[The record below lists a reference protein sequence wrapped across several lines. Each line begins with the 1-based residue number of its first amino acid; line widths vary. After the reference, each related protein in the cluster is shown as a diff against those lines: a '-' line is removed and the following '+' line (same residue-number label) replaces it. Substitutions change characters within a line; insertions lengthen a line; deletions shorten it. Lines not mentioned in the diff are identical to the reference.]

1 MSDDDEEVREGT
13 IIPVESIDNDLINIH
28 EPDDE
33 AEGQSFTLEQLSD
46 LGLAAPL
53 ATPDMM
59 RGLYAYRRRT
69 AAAMLDREHDFLYS
83 IQYQEQGKSKEK
95 MTTSYKEAIK
105 FRDMY
110 NVPYKATPRKSGI
123 AKLATAFGVEGTI
136 VEMRGLPM
144 EHNAD
149 YCYVKYEVVAKKSGA
164 KATGVGFAR
173 RNERGYPMPE
183 HHMIGLADTRAYG
196 RAVLRLAGFG
206 EAGAEEI
213 DNDIQL
219 SGIQIKMGPIQSAVA
234 RLSPSSTAQVI
245 DAQVQETRIPV
256 ATAQNTAKQPAPAPT
271 RQASPTQQQAPTQP
285 QAQKTAPAEVPMP
298 SPSTITE
305 AQVGKLSSLLKE
317 KLGSRERAQAWL
329 MSQVNV
335 NTSRAVPESAYAD
348 LVQKLET
355 METP

>member
-28 EPDDE
+28 EPDDD
-33 AEGQSFTLEQLSD
+33 ADGQSFTLEQLSD

-83 IQYQEQGKSKEK
+83 IQYQEQGKTKEK

-136 VEMRGLPM
+136 VEMRGLPV
-144 EHNAD
+144 EQNAD
-149 YCYVKYEVVAKKSGA
+149 YCYIKYEVVAKKSGA

-183 HHMIGLADTRAYG
+183 HHMIGLADTRSYG

-219 SGIQIKMGPIQSAVA
+219 SGVQIKMGPIQAAA
-234 RLSPSSTAQVI
+234 RLSPASSAQVI
-245 DAQVQETRIPV
+245 DAQVQETRTPV
-256 ATAQNTAKQPAPAPT
+256 ATPAATKQAAPTAARQAAPAQQPA
-271 RQASPTQQQAPTQP
+271 QSTQQAAPKP
-285 QAQKTAPAEVPMP
+285 QPAEVAMP

-329 MSQVNV
+329 MTQVNV